1 MKWGAHS
8 QFAGFEPASG
18 VIVTGN
24 QDLAI
29 LKDFYKQVRAMTQ
42 RYAPQATFVFHDAGL
57 FDGQTWNDLFMD
69 TQKVALDHHY
79 EQIRGHQWMGG
90 TQEFCDMFSNEVN

>member
-24 QDLAI
+24 QDIAI
-29 LKDFYKQVRAMTQ
+29 LKDFYRQVRAMTQ

-69 TQKVALDHHY
+69 THKVALDHHY